1 MPPKRSV
8 FSRVMWLPLPVVQA
22 ASRNDTVQGQIT
34 EKHLTTL
41 MRELAQKGANGLL
54 RLSRGRSMKAIFF
67 ESGSP
72 VFAISNLATEQ
83 IDQKLIR
90 EGLAT
95 AAQIDQAKAQ
105 AAKPNQIGQT
115 LVKMRLLSESDM
127 RKATREMVLD
137 IIISLFEWNEGEYSF
152 DEKIRVSHEVKL
164 DATASD
170 IILECARRASTL
182 DQFVQAIAPED
193 GLVVRSKANG
203 GRLDSGKLM
212 PVESY
217 VLSRIETPTSISE
230 VGSLSGIPDDD
241 AQRAV
246 CALLAAGFLKTLDDQ
261 KDASVAHASDESM
274 IRFREDVARKIH
286 FFSTADYY
294 EILEIT
300 KQATANE
307 VKTAY
312 YQLAKKYHPDRYRQP
327 EYSDLRSQLETLF
340 TKITQAYDTLR
351 EPASRAIYEDKMKKA
366 PKSAPAMESRASS
379 TKLSE
384 GVRIEAEPPRPKR
397 GSTKPLS
404 QPDKATA
411 PPATSSE
418 GAIVDIPQP
427 PRGASPTQTAEHY
440 FQQGRARFDRKEYHA
455 AVHLL
460 REAIKLDAS
469 KPQYHFHLGNALMRN
484 PRTRREAEQH
494 LTKAAELDPINPQI
508 RVKLGQLYKEAG
520 LPKKAEFYFRQAVQL
535 DPNNRTARKEL
546 GQPDLNSKKDSGES
560 IWKSDFGSLAKK
572 LFGK

>member
-1 MPPKRSV
+1 M
-8 FSRVMWLPLPVVQA
+8 
-22 ASRNDTVQGQIT
+22 QGQLT
-34 EKHLTTL
+34 ERHLTTL
-41 MRELAQKGANGLL
+41 MRELAQKAASGLL
-54 RLSRGRSMKAIFF
+54 RLSRGRAMKAIFF

-72 VFAISNLATEQ
+72 VFAISNLAAEQ
-83 IDQKLIR
+83 LDQKLIR
-90 EGLAT
+90 EGLVTAT
-95 AAQIDQAKAQ
+95 QIEQAKTQ
-105 AAKPNQIGQT
+105 AAKPNQIGQA
-115 LVKMRLLSESDM
+115 LVKMKLLSDSDM

-152 DEKIRVSHEVKL
+152 DEKIRVSHEIKL

-182 DQFVQAIAPED
+182 DQFVQTIAPED
-193 GLVVRSKANG
+193 GLIVRAKANG

-217 VLSRIETPTSISE
+217 VLSRIESPTSISE

-246 CALLAAGFLKTLDDQ
+246 CALLAAGFLKTIDDQ
-261 KDASVAHASDESM
+261 KDVAAAQISDESM

-286 FFSTADYY
+286 FFGTADYY

-307 VKTAY
+307 IKTAY

-340 TKITQAYDTLR
+340 SKITQAYDTLR
-351 EPASRAIYEDKMKKA
+351 EPASRATYEEKMKRA
-366 PKSAPAMESRASS
+366 PKSAPAIEARMPSVPATR
-379 TKLSE
+379 LSE
-384 GVRIEAEPPRPKR
+384 GIRIEAQSQMVRPPRR

-404 QPDKATA
+404 QPDKPSAT
-411 PPATSSE
+411 PPTSGE
-418 GAIVDIPQP
+418 GAIVDITQP

-508 RVKLGQLYKEAG
+508 RVKLGLLYKEAG
-520 LPKKAEFYFRQAVQL
+520 LSKKAEFYFKQALQL
-535 DPNNRTARKEL
+535 DPNSRTARKEL
-546 GQPDLNSKKDSGES
+546 GMDDSEKDGGGSV
-560 IWKSDFGSLAKK
+560 WKSDLGSIAKK

>member
-1 MPPKRSV
+1 
-8 FSRVMWLPLPVVQA
+8 
-22 ASRNDTVQGQIT
+22 
-34 EKHLTTL
+34 
-41 MRELAQKGANGLL
+41 
-54 RLSRGRSMKAIFF
+54 MKAIFF

-90 EGLAT
+90 EGLVT
-95 AAQIDQAKAQ
+95 VGQIEHAKAQ
-105 AAKPNQIGQT
+105 AAKPNQIGQA

-152 DEKIRVSHEVKL
+152 DEKIRASHDVKL

-170 IILECARRASTL
+170 IILECARRASSH

-193 GLVVRSKANG
+193 GLVVRAKSNG

-217 VLSRIETPTSISE
+217 VLSRIESPTSISE

-246 CALLAAGFLKTLDDQ
+246 CALLAAGFLKPLDDQ
-261 KDASVAHASDESM
+261 KDPVAQISDESM
-274 IRFREDVARKIH
+274 IRFREDVARKLH

-307 VKTAY
+307 VKAAY

-366 PKSAPAMESRASS
+366 PKSAPAVEARTPA
-379 TKLSE
+379 TRLSE
-384 GVRIEAEPPRPKR
+384 GVRIEAEPPRPVRR

-404 QPDKATA
+404 QPDKASA
-411 PPATSSE
+411 SSQPSKE
-418 GAIVDIPQP
+418 AALVDITQP

-494 LTKAAELDPINPQI
+494 LTKAAELDPINPQV

-546 GQPDLNSKKDSGES
+546 GQSEEKKDSNES
-560 IWKSDFGSLAKK
+560 TFGSFAKK
-572 LFGK
+572 LFRK